1 MLERIDFLIKWYLR
15 LVALIWILFVPTLYL
30 ITFISGSQE
39 TNLNIFL
46 NAAFEWA
53 FLVPFGYEQNVPGQS
68 APVIRL
74 FFWSFWIITVSRW
87 ILSGRHF
94 YQ

>member
-1 MLERIDFLIKWYLR
+1 MLGRIDFLIKWYLR
-15 LVALIWILFVPTLYL
+15 LVALIWILFVPTLYF

-39 TNLNIFL
+39 TTLNIFF

-53 FLVPFGYEQNVPGQS
+53 FLVPFGYEQNVPGQF

-74 FFWSFWIITVSRW
+74 FFWSFWIVTISRW
-87 ILSGRHF
+87 VLTGRHF